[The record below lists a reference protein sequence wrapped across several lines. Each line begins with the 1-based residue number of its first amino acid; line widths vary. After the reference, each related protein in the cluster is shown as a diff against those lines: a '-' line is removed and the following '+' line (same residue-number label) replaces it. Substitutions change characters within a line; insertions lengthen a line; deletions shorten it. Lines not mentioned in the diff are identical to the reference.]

1 MDTTNINGN
10 VTNINNIRFD
20 DTWKGSAAESQITS
34 LNGFMQNL
42 NQCISDITAFDAIL
56 ILKDEYV
63 KICEE
68 IARLNSL
75 ISSCSV
81 NHDDP
86 ESSCNCGTYAAQIQ
100 QLESQR
106 QQLRSTIIG
115 LLGQFSGITPEV
127 APPVDLTTYDNPQP
141 EDLGEMPVVNEVP
154 RYNQLEYTQPYGN
167 VTLRNGN
174 QATIRN
180 SGCGITSLAMVAS
193 YINDDPTLTPDVL
206 AERYGKYNTDVGSA
220 WSLFTETSQELGL
233 GEVKQVHDW
242 NAGQVEQA
250 LRDGCIVISNQRGGK
265 FTSSGHYIVLTGISE
280 DGKVYVN
287 DPNGANWEKGN
298 LKDGFENGFNYTDI
312 SYTSAAYWIYEPKD
326 KKQE

>member
-106 QQLRSTIIG
+106 QQLRSNR
-115 LLGQFSGITPEV
+115 IT
-127 APPVDLTTYDNPQP
+127 
-141 EDLGEMPVVNEVP
+141 
-154 RYNQLEYTQPYGN
+154 
-167 VTLRNGN
+167 
-174 QATIRN
+174 
-180 SGCGITSLAMVAS
+180 
-193 YINDDPTLTPDVL
+193 
-206 AERYGKYNTDVGSA
+206 
-220 WSLFTETSQELGL
+220 WS
-233 GEVKQVHDW
+233 
-242 NAGQVEQA
+242 
-250 LRDGCIVISNQRGGK
+250 I
-265 FTSSGHYIVLTGISE
+265 
-280 DGKVYVN
+280 
-287 DPNGANWEKGN
+287 
-298 LKDGFENGFNYTDI
+298 
-312 SYTSAAYWIYEPKD
+312 
-326 KKQE
+326 